1 MGDYISW
8 LAVYPFLKSF
18 FLSRV
23 TPLFPAIFFFQASLI
38 LYVIDDYLYDV
49 CARKTFATFCGP
61 RPLKRSFCLLAE
73 EFPFIFL
80 AD

>member
-1 MGDYISW
+1 MLGNS
-8 LAVYPFLKSF
+8 PFPCH
-18 FLSRV
+18 FL
-23 TPLFPAIFFFQASLI
+23 FQASLI
-38 LYVIDDYLYDV
+38 VYVIDDYLYDV

-80 AD
+80 AN